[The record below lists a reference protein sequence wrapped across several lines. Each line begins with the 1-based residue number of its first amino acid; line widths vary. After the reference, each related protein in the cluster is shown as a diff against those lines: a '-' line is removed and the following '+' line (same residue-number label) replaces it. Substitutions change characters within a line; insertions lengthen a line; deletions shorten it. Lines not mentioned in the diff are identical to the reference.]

1 MMETT
6 GIIFAGL
13 DCDADAIE
21 AWNRWYDLEHIPPN
35 IALPDV
41 MHGRRYVAPPSHQA
55 LRPEGCDE
63 AFSDG
68 RSAFLTVYWL
78 CGDVDGVMAAMTG
91 FRDKLVEAD
100 RMFPDEKKIVRLGDA
115 LALDW
120 AVADP
125 ALKAD
130 PADIPHISHTDLHV
144 VLRRGLADQD
154 WHRDVYAPAAV
165 AADGVHA
172 VMSFTSRF
180 VPDTAIDLHLI
191 EGDPGEVVSAL
202 RAAAPARPDSTEVGL
217 DGPFRL
223 IDPLRYPWAEQ
234 IRGSWMPQTVA

>member
-1 MMETT
+1 MRTT
-6 GIIFAGL
+6 GIIFAAL

-21 AWNRWYDLEHIPPN
+21 DWNRWYDLEHLPPN

-41 MHGRRYVAPPSHQA
+41 MHGRRYVAPPSHQS
-55 LRPEGCDE
+55 LRAPGCDDAYSE
-63 AFSDG
+63 G
-68 RSAFLTVYWL
+68 RSAFLTIYWL
-78 CGDVDGVMAAMTG
+78 CGDVDGVMAAMTEY
-91 FRDKLVEAD
+91 REVLVEAD
-100 RMFPDEKKIVRLGDA
+100 RMFPDEKKTVRTGDA
-115 LALDW
+115 LTLDW

-130 PADIPHISHTDLHV
+130 PTDVAHISHTDLHV
-144 VLRRGLADQD
+144 VLRRGLADQQ

-165 AADGVHA
+165 AVDGVHA
-172 VMSFTSRF
+172 VMSCTSRF
-180 VPDTAIDLHLI
+180 APDTAIDLHMI
-191 EGDPGEVVSAL
+191 EGDPDEVVPAL
-202 RAAAPARPDSTEVGL
+202 RAAGPTRPEATVVGL

>member
-1 MMETT
+1 MKTT

-21 AWNRWYDLEHIPPN
+21 GWNRWYDLEHLPPN
-35 IALPDV
+35 IALTDV
-41 MHGRRYVAPPSHQA
+41 MHGRRYVAPPSHQE
-55 LRPEGCDE
+55 LRPDGCDE

-78 CGDVDGVMAAMTG
+78 CGDVDGVMATMTDY
-91 FRDKLVEAD
+91 REVLVEAD

-130 PADIPHISHTDLHV
+130 PGDIPHISHTDIHV
-144 VLRRGLADQD
+144 VLRRGLGDQH
-154 WHRDVYAPAAV
+154 WHNAIYAPAAV
-165 AADGVHA
+165 AVEGVHA
-172 VMSFTSRF
+172 VVSFTSRF
-180 VPDTAIDLHLI
+180 APDTAIDLHMI
-191 EGDPGEVVSAL
+191 EGDPAEVVAAL
-202 RAAAPARPDSTEVGL
+202 RAATPSRPATTDVGM
-217 DGPFRL
+217 DGPFQL
-223 IDPLRYPWAEQ
+223 IEPLRYPWAEQ

>member
-1 MMETT
+1 MKTT

-21 AWNRWYDLEHIPPN
+21 VWNRWYDLEHLPPN

-55 LRPEGCDE
+55 LRPEGCDA
-63 AFSDG
+63 AFADG

-78 CGDVDGVMAAMTG
+78 CGDVDGVMAAMTDY
-91 FRDKLVEAD
+91 REVLVDAD
-100 RMFPDEKKIVRLGDA
+100 RMFPDEKKAVRLGDA

-130 PADIPHISHTDLHV
+130 PSDIPHVSHTDLHV
-144 VLRRGLADQD
+144 VLRRGLDDQA
-154 WHRDVYAPAAV
+154 WHRDTYAPAAV
-165 AADGVHA
+165 AVDGVHA
-172 VMSFTSRF
+172 VVSFVSRF
-180 VPDTAIDLHLI
+180 TPDTAIDLHMI
-191 EGDPGEVVSAL
+191 EGDPNVVVSAL
-202 RAAAPARPDSTEVGL
+202 RAAAPTRPESTEVGL

-223 IDPLRYPWAEQ
+223 IEPLRYGWAEQ
-234 IRGSWMPQTVA
+234 IRSSWMPKTVS